1 MELAENV
8 GWHGLLVLFAIPVA
22 TLAYWRVARPD
33 VSLASAAISA
43 SAAALLAAVAE
54 SLPVRLTDNLRVGV
68 AAAVGM
74 IGVHVAFL
82 GWS

>member
-1 MELAENV
+1 
-8 GWHGLLVLFAIPVA
+8 
-22 TLAYWRVARPD
+22 VARPD